1 MVVIISLI
9 EKITCLPTGLDYE
22 SCPTMEECE
31 NNAVDSFWRM
41 ASITVNS
48 ALVLTSYISEH
59 VLGGSGKHCWIKP
72 DLSL

>member
-1 MVVIISLI
+1 MVIIISLTVH
-9 EKITCLPTGLDYE
+9 ITCLPTGLDYE

-48 ALVLTSYISEH
+48 ALMLTLCISEH
-59 VLGGSGKHCWIKP
+59 VLGSSRKQCWIKK
-72 DLSL
+72 DLKL

>member
-1 MVVIISLI
+1 MAIIISLTVH
-9 EKITCLPTGLDYE
+9 ITCLPTGLDYE

-48 ALVLTSYISEH
+48 ALMLTWFISEY
-59 VLGGSGKHCWIKP
+59 VLGSSRNIAGSKK
-72 DLSL
+72 DLKL